1 MRNPALDLLRPGA
14 RPRPEG
20 EVSDRRSQRWTDAPT
35 ALLLMTPALLV
46 IGVLGLFPIVLVL
59 VYSVEGP
66 QHLRLDAYV
75 RFFSNPRHYAALL
88 NTIGIAVLST
98 LGSVVVSLPLAFL
111 LRRSQRY
118 RALMRMLITLPLM
131 VPVLIA
137 AYALTLFFANNGLFN
152 YLLVQVLHL
161 VPQRLQISYSLTGV
175 MLACIWRY
183 FPFVAIVVAAA
194 LESLDPSL
202 EEAAASM
209 GASPARAF
217 RDVVLPLLQPS
228 ILAGSIL
235 VIVGAFGTFSIP
247 LIMGRGQ
254 DVLSVLVYR
263 YFAVSFDTVSASV
276 VATVMVVIQ
285 VALLIFY
292 TRVLRRSIG

>member
-1 MRNPALDLLRPGA
+1 
-14 RPRPEG
+14 
-20 EVSDRRSQRWTDAPT
+20 
-35 ALLLMTPALLV
+35 MTPALVV

-66 QHLRLDAYV
+66 QRLRLDAYV

-161 VPQRLQISYSLTGV
+161 VPQRLEISYSLTGV

-217 RDVVLPLLQPS
+217 RDVVLPLLLPS

-285 VALLIFY
+285 LALLILY